1 MGTNNSFYDSRNGTG
16 KCAVLFIHGIM
27 GTPKQFDFLIA
38 GIPHDVSYFR
48 LVLAGH
54 GATVREFSLA
64 SMSQWKQQVR
74 DAIASLREDGYEKIV
89 AVTHSM
95 GGLLALNAARD
106 IKVDHMLLLNMPLAI
121 WPTFKF
127 LAVPVAV
134 SLNYAPEGDDTFK
147 AAMTC
152 AGVRPGGN
160 IFHYFRSI
168 ARFVE
173 LLSLMGSTRRML
185 AEATCPADAYFSK
198 GDEIVALR
206 SAKILKRRPLTRIGL
221 LPTSGHFYYSP
232 SDSHTIASSLA
243 SILRDATNNHLR

>member
-1 MGTNNSFYDSRNGTG
+1 MGTNNSFYDSRHGTG
-16 KCAVLFIHGIM
+16 KCAILFIHGIM
-27 GTPKQFDFLIA
+27 GSPRQFDFLIE
-38 GIPHDVSYFR
+38 GIPQEVGYFR

-64 SMSQWKQQVR
+64 SMNLWKQQVR
-74 DAIASLREDGYEKIV
+74 DAIASLREEGYEKIV

-95 GGLLALNAARD
+95 GGLLALDAARSM
-106 IKVDHMLLLNMPLAI
+106 KVDQMLLLNMPLAI
-121 WPTFKF
+121 WPTLKF

-134 SLNYAPEGDDTFK
+134 SLNHYPKDDNTFE

-160 IFHYFRSI
+160 IFHYFRSV
-168 ARFVE
+168 ARFAE
-173 LLSLMGSTRRML
+173 LLYMMSSIRRRL
-185 AEATCPADAYFSK
+185 DDSTCPANAYFSK

-206 SAKILKRRPLTRIGL
+206 SAKILKRRPLTRIGI

-232 SDSHTIASSLA
+232 SDSQTIAASLS
-243 SILRDATNNHLR
+243 SILHDA